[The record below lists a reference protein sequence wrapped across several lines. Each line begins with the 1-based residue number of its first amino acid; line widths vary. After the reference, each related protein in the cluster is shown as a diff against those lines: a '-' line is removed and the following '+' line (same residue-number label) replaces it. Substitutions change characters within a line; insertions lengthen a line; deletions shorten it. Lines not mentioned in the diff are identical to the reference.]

1 MPIRVDLHLV
11 VHRDRKGSRA
21 VIELVVRSCIPVPL
35 KTECIKT
42 ELDILS
48 SYTYDLSMP
57 IYEYRGLSTAGKN
70 VKGVVDA
77 SGVEAAREKL
87 KARGLYLQGIT
98 EVTGRSRNFLRKI
111 SFSRRRTVSFAI
123 TRQLSF
129 LLGAQLPI
137 INALEGVIDQADDE
151 EVKKMM
157 IDIKE
162 KIKEGKSISRAFA
175 DYPKYFSKMYVNT
188 VHAGELS
195 GKLDEVFRRL
205 SSMFEKNRTL
215 IAKLRSALT
224 YPILMLCFAFVI
236 IIFFVS
242 FIVPTFAQLFAD
254 FEQTL
259 PLPTRLL
266 IGITTVLQKGWWAIL
281 ILLIALFF
289 IFRRVYRSEKG
300 RLYFDSLAL
309 RLPVVKKLIQDT
321 FRIRFSYTMS
331 LMISSGIGIIEA
343 LEGTREIFRN
353 RIFIDVL
360 NRAIESVKKGEKL
373 SRALSS
379 NPVFNSSILGMI
391 HAGEMG
397 DRIPQ
402 VFDSIGQNIEVDLTE
417 RVQTLTSLAEPVII
431 VVIGVLIGFAI
442 LSIML
447 PIFQINQLFM

>member
-1 MPIRVDLHLV
+1 M
-11 VHRDRKGSRA
+11 A
-21 VIELVVRSCIPVPL
+21 
-35 KTECIKT
+35 
-42 ELDILS
+42 
-48 SYTYDLSMP
+48 

-77 SGVEAAREKL
+77 VGVEAAREKL
-87 KARGLYLQGIT
+87 KSRGVYLQEIS
-98 EVTGRSRNFLRKI
+98 EVAGKSRNLLRKLSI
-111 SFSRRRTVSFAI
+111 SRKRTVSFVI
-123 TRQLSF
+123 TRQLAF
-129 LLGAQLPI
+129 LLSAQLPI
-137 INALEGVIDQADDE
+137 INALEGVIDQAEDE

-162 KIKEGKSISRAFA
+162 KIKEGKSVSKAFS
-175 DYPKYFSKMYVNT
+175 DYPKYFNEMYVNT

-205 SSMFEKNRTL
+205 STMFEKNQAL

-224 YPILMLCFAFVI
+224 YPVLMLCFAFVV

-242 FIVPTFAQLFAD
+242 FIIPTFAQLFAD

-266 IGITTVLQKGWWAIL
+266 IGGTTVIQKGWWAIL
-281 ILLIALFF
+281 ILLIALVL
-289 IFRRVYRSEKG
+289 ILRRVYRSEKG
-300 RLYFDSLAL
+300 RLYFDRLVL
-309 RLPVVKKLIQDT
+309 RLPLVKRLVQDT
-321 FRIRFSYTMS
+321 FRIRFSFTMS

-343 LEGTREIFRN
+343 LEGTRNIFRN
-353 RIFIDVL
+353 RIFIDTL
-360 NRAIESVKKGEKL
+360 NRAIEGVKKGEKL

-379 NPVFNSSILGMI
+379 NPVFTSTILGMI

-402 VFDSIGQNIEVDLTE
+402 VLDSIGQNLEVDLTE

-431 VVIGVLIGFAI
+431 VIIGVLIGFAI

>member
-1 MPIRVDLHLV
+1 
-11 VHRDRKGSRA
+11 
-21 VIELVVRSCIPVPL
+21 
-35 KTECIKT
+35 
-42 ELDILS
+42 
-48 SYTYDLSMP
+48 
-57 IYEYRGLSTAGKN
+57 
-70 VKGVVDA
+70 
-77 SGVEAAREKL
+77 
-87 KARGLYLQGIT
+87 
-98 EVTGRSRNFLRKI
+98 
-111 SFSRRRTVSFAI
+111 
-123 TRQLSF
+123 
-129 LLGAQLPI
+129 
-137 INALEGVIDQADDE
+137 
-151 EVKKMM
+151 
-157 IDIKE
+157 
-162 KIKEGKSISRAFA
+162 
-175 DYPKYFSKMYVNT
+175 
-188 VHAGELS
+188 
-195 GKLDEVFRRL
+195 
-205 SSMFEKNRTL
+205 
-215 IAKLRSALT
+215 
-224 YPILMLCFAFVI
+224 MLCFAFVI

-242 FIVPTFAQLFAD
+242 FIIPTFAQLFAD

-266 IGITTVLQKGWWAIL
+266 IGGTTVVQKGWWAIL
-281 ILLIALFF
+281 ILLVALFF
-289 IFRRVYRSEKG
+289 IFRKVYQSERG
-300 RLYFDSLAL
+300 RLYFDGLVL
-309 RLPVVKKLIQDT
+309 RLPVLKKLIQDT

-343 LEGTREIFRN
+343 LEGTREVFRN

-402 VFDSIGQNIEVDLTE
+402 VLDSIGQNIEVDLTE